1 MNSSKRT
8 KTRAMSW
15 RLLFLAV
22 WLLVSPT
29 HGGQAPDAPDHR
41 PEFLQMFARAYFPGR
56 SGQIMLVPRE
66 GGFVTRNDPA
76 YRFMHG
82 SPWDYDARIPLL
94 FFGPPYFRRGA
105 HSKGATQQDIVPT
118 LAAVLGLPLP
128 PTVTGR
134 SLREAL
140 NLSAGRPPVILVV
153 VLDGMRP
160 DYFDRHRAILPTLTR
175 LRQEGAWF
183 SHARVTHLPTATA
196 IGHATIGTGT
206 DPRVHGIVVN
216 SAFDRMSGQPQD
228 AYPGLS
234 PRNLMALSLADLWN
248 LETDGQAVIISQG
261 SISYAAGG
269 LAGHGACLLNG
280 RPTILA
286 SYNRATGGWE
296 TNPECYKLPE
306 YLKNQNSRRLW
317 EGTDGRWMGHEIT
330 NPDAVSRSGWFT
342 KFEADALVA
351 MIENEPVGADD
362 VTDLLLVNLKAPDF
376 VGHQFGPDSPELRET
391 LAELDRQLARILET
405 LEKKVGPKRY
415 VVVLTADHG
424 MPPEPE
430 SPQKRHL
437 SKEIVELLHKKFDPD
452 RATLISHYES
462 SNSQLFVDKNRLRE
476 LGLKLSQIKD
486 FLEAQPF
493 IYAVYTEDE
502 VKKAPLP

>member
-1 MNSSKRT
+1 MNPSDRT
-8 KTRAMSW
+8 KNRATGW

-22 WLLVSPT
+22 WLLVSPA
-29 HGGQAPDAPDHR
+29 HGSQAPDSLDHR
-41 PEFLQMFARAYFPGR
+41 PEFLKMFARAYFPGR

-66 GGFVTRNDPA
+66 GEFVTRNDPA

-82 SPWDYDARIPLL
+82 SPWNYDARVPLL
-94 FFGPPYFRRGA
+94 LFGPPYIRRGIYSA
-105 HSKGATQQDIVPT
+105 IAIHQDIAPT
-118 LAAVLGLPLP
+118 LAALLGLPLP

-134 SLREAL
+134 SLQKAL
-140 NLSAGRPPVILVV
+140 VSSAGRPPVILVI
-153 VLDGMRP
+153 VLDAMRL
-160 DYFDRHRAILPTLTR
+160 DYFDRHHAILPTLTR

-183 SHARVTHLPTATA
+183 SNARVNYLPTATA
-196 IGHATIGTGT
+196 LGHATIGTGT

-216 SAFDRMSGQPQD
+216 SAFDRISGQPQD
-228 AYPGLS
+228 PYPDMS
-234 PRNLMALSLADLWN
+234 ARNLMMLSLADLWN
-248 LETDGQAVIISQG
+248 LETEGRAVIISQG
-261 SISYAAGG
+261 SIFYAAGG

-296 TNPECYKLPE
+296 TNPDCYKLPE

-317 EGTDGRWMGHEIT
+317 EGTDGQWMGHDIT
-330 NPDAVSRSGWFT
+330 NPDAVSRSGLFT

-362 VTDLLLVNLKAPDF
+362 VTDLLFVNLKAPDF

-405 LEKKVGPKRY
+405 LEKKVGPNRY
-415 VVVLTADHG
+415 VAVLTADHG
-424 MPPEPE
+424 MPPEPK

-437 SKEIVELLHKKFDPD
+437 SKDIVELIHKKFDPD
-452 RATLISHYES
+452 RAKLISHYES

-502 VKKAPLP
+502 VKKALLP